1 MLFFFGFPIKV
12 AQFVYLQYKL
22 KLIGIPLS
30 KFRIQIFRFFWLKI
44 LIWRRDLNLLRKFE
58 KADALIL
65 EDVKII

>member
-44 LIWRRDLNLLRKFE
+44 LIWRRDLE
-58 KADALIL
+58 KADAVIL